1 MAPDAHERYENE
13 LAAYM
18 LGALEADRGALRSS
32 SISPR
37 ASTASG
43 QERWLRAS
51 VDVLPSSV
59 EQVEPPP
66 ALRER
71 LMETVRREAGV
82 PHEAARPHP
91 AGRAAGGRLRTWLG
105 SLSLRPATA
114 LAGVVLLLAAGVAG
128 YAIGDGGGGSDTTR
142 IDRRRDRGRP
152 ADDGHDRAQRRCR
165 RPARGNLPQRRGRIY
180 EVWLVKDGKPRA
192 VRALPGRSRRHGLG
206 GIPDGLDEATQ
217 VMVTSEPA
225 GGSDQPTTQPLLER
239 TPV

>member
-1 MAPDAHERYENE
+1 MEPDAHERYENE

-18 LGALEADRGALRSS
+18 LGALEVAEAAAFEQHLASCEHCRGR
-32 SISPR
+32 
-37 ASTASG
+37 
-43 QERWLRAS
+43 ERWLRAS

-71 LMETVRREAGV
+71 LMETVRQEAGV

-91 AGRAAGGRLRTWLG
+91 AGRTPGRGLRAWLG

-114 LAGVVLLLAAGVAG
+114 LAGVVLLLAAAAGG
-128 YAIGDGGGGSDTTR
+128 YAIGESGGGSGTTR
-142 IDRRRDRGRP
+142 ITAVGTAAAPQTTGTIVRSGDSGVLRV
-152 ADDGHDRAQRRCR
+152 A
-165 RPARGNLPQRRGRIY
+165 NLPQRRGRIY
-180 EVWLVKDGKPRA
+180 EVWLVKGGKPLPS
-192 VRALPGRSRRHGLG
+192 ALFQVGRDGTGSA

-225 GGSDQPTTQPLLER
+225 GGSDQPTTQPLLSA
-239 TPV
+239 PV